1 MNKLIW
7 SPKFKK
13 SAERFIKKNPQ
24 LIELFKITIKEIECD
39 PFRTSLKT
47 HKLKGLLN
55 SCYSSSINY
64 NYRIVFKISESEDN
78 CIELLNIGTH
88 DEVY

>member
-7 SPKFKK
+7 TSKFKK
-13 SAERFIKKNPQ
+13 SAERFIRQNPQ
-24 LIELFKITIKEIECD
+24 LIELFKLTIKEIESD
-39 PFRTSLKT
+39 PFRSSLKT
-47 HKLKGLLN
+47 HKLKGQLS
-55 SCYSSSINY
+55 SCFASSINY
-64 NYRIVFKISESEDN
+64 NYRIVFKISDSDTN

>member
-7 SPKFKK
+7 SSKFSKAANK
-13 SAERFIKKNPQ
+13 FIKQNPE
-24 LIELFKITIKEIECD
+24 LIELFKTKIFQLED
-39 PFRTSLKT
+39 NPFESSLKT
-47 HKLKGLLN
+47 HKLKGRLS
-55 SCYSSSINY
+55 SCYSCSINY
-64 NYRIVFKISESEDN
+64 DYRIVFRLSDIEQN

>member
-1 MNKLIW
+1 MNQLIW

-13 SAERFIKKNPQ
+13 SAERFLKQNPQ
-24 LIELFKITIKEIECD
+24 LFDVFKSTIREIEAN
-39 PFRTSLKT
+39 PFQSSLKT
-47 HKLKGLLN
+47 HKLKGRLN
-55 SCYSSSINY
+55 TCFASSINY
-64 NYRIVFKISESEDN
+64 DYRIVFKLSESDSK

>member
-1 MNKLIW
+1 MNRLVW

-13 SAERFIKKNPQ
+13 SAERFLKLNPQ
-24 LIELFKITIKEIECD
+24 LKELFKSTIIALED
-39 PFRTSLKT
+39 NPFHSTLKT
-47 HKLKGLLN
+47 HKLKGRL
-55 SCYSSSINY
+55 SDCFASSINY
-64 NYRIVFKISESEDN
+64 DYRIVFKFCQFDNN